1 MNTTA
6 PTTETMPAVTPE
18 AMAHVIAAIIKISQA
33 LDRMDGTLEQI
44 HSTLALLQEQSIA
57 QTAALEQIQM
67 YQR

>member
-6 PTTETMPAVTPE
+6 PTAETMTAVTPE

-57 QTAALEQIQM
+57 QTTALEQIQM